1 MAKEGFDKR
10 IVFYEDIHNI
20 KPEDE
25 KALIEAINPKPH
37 EKILDAFCG
46 YGAITKNCLEKE
58 PKSDLWLNDESEV
71 QIKHTDTDSEENRPN
86 LPESQPKN
94 NIGTPVRASFNFQHK
109 IGEKEAELL
118 EKINKEILAL
128 KNEIEKEEKTVD
140 IATVGPALE
149 DRI

>member
-1 MAKEGFDKR
+1 MPSQKR
-10 IVFYEDIHNI
+10 QFGD
-20 KPEDE
+20 
-25 KALIEAINPKPH
+25 
-37 EKILDAFCG
+37 
-46 YGAITKNCLEKE
+46 
-58 PKSDLWLNDESEV
+58 
-71 QIKHTDTDSEENRPN
+71 
-86 LPESQPKN
+86 
-94 NIGTPVRASFNFQHK
+94 

>member
-1 MAKEGFDKR
+1 MDTGELKKLL
-10 IVFYEDIHNI
+10 
-20 KPEDE
+20 
-25 KALIEAINPKPH
+25 KASTAVL
-37 EKILDAFCG
+37 ILDNGEPSFVILG
-46 YGAITKNCLEKE
+46 YDSY
-58 PKSDLWLNDESEV
+58 KSLLSNQESEV